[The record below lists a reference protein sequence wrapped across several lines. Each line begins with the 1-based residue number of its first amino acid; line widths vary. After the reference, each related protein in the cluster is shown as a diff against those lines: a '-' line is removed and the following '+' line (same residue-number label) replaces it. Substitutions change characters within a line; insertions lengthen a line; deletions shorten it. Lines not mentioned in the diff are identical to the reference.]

1 MRLETVAESF
11 ATYRAKVMPPTAG
24 PVQIEETRR
33 AFYAGVYFCLMNLA
47 YNIGDDSTDEEQGVI
62 ELEKLKAECEAFASH
77 TGQPLPHAEPPP
89 PVVVPP
95 PDYQT
100 DQDAAIRPVAKDLG
114 RIISSQLPA
123 GWGFTL
129 LLFTF
134 GPGGTLS
141 YISNADRSDMLLTM
155 KEFIK
160 RQTQ

>member
-1 MRLETVAESF
+1 MRLQTDAESF
-11 ATYRAKVMPPTAG
+11 ATYRARVLPPDAPPIQVTEC
-24 PVQIEETRR
+24 QR

-47 YNIGDDSTDEEQGVI
+47 YNIGDESTSEEQGIV
-62 ELEKLKAECEAFASH
+62 ELEKLKAECERFAAT

-100 DQDAAIRPVAKDLG
+100 DQDAEVRPVAKDIG
-114 RIISSQLPA
+114 RIIAGQLPA

-134 GPGGTLS
+134 GPGGALS

-155 KEFIK
+155 KEFIR

>member
-11 ATYRAKVMPPTAG
+11 ATYRRKVLPPDA
-24 PVQIEETRR
+24 PPIQVVECQR

-47 YNIGDDSTDEEQGVI
+47 YNIGDDSTSEEQGIV
-62 ELEKLKAECEAFASH
+62 ELEKLKAECERFAAT

-95 PDYQT
+95 SDYQT
-100 DQDAAIRPVAKDLG
+100 DQDEAIRPVAREIG
-114 RIISSQLPA
+114 RLIASQLPD

>member
-1 MRLETVAESF
+1 MRLETVAESW
-11 ATYRAKVMPPTAG
+11 ATYQAKVLPPTAG
-24 PVQIEETRR
+24 PVQIAETRR
-33 AFYAGVYFCLMNLA
+33 AFYAGVYFCLMNLMH
-47 YNIGDDSTDEEQGVI
+47 NIGDDSTDEEQGVV
-62 ELEKLKAECEAFASH
+62 ELEKLKIECEMFAVSE
-77 TGQPLPHAEPPP
+77 GQPLPHAEPPP

-100 DQDAAIRPVAKDLG
+100 DQDAAVRPVAKDIG
-114 RIISSQLPA
+114 RIIAGQLPA

-141 YISNADRSDMLLTM
+141 YISNADRSDMLLSM
-155 KEFIK
+155 KEFIG

>member
-1 MRLETVAESF
+1 MRLETVAESW
-11 ATYRAKVMPPTAG
+11 ATYQTHVLPPKAG

-47 YNIGDDSTDEEQGVI
+47 YNIGDASTDEEQGIV
-62 ELEKLKAECEAFASH
+62 ELEKLKAECEAFAVA

-89 PVVVPP
+89 VVEPP
-95 PDYQT
+95 NYQT
-100 DQDAAIRPVAKDLG
+100 DGDAEVRPVAKDIG
-114 RIISSQLPA
+114 RLIAGQLPP

-134 GPGGTLS
+134 GPGGTMS
-141 YISNADRSDMLLTM
+141 YISNSDRSDMLLAM
-155 KEFIK
+155 KEFIN